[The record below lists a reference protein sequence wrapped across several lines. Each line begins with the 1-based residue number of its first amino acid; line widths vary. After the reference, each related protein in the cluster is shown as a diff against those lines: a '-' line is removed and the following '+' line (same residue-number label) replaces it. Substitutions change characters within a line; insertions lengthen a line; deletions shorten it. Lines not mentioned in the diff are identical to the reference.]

1 MTASRPRLTPERA
14 AFAAASSIL
23 LGIGGAIALLGVQAR
38 EPARL
43 TVELVGDVRVVE
55 SQSYLTAQVRN
66 EGDETAQ
73 AVQVVAQLTAEGE
86 VIADGEQLIDFLS
99 GGEVVEIVFIL
110 DESAPDAETGLR
122 VASYRIP

>member
-14 AFAAASSIL
+14 TFAAASSIL
-23 LGIGGAIALLGVQAR
+23 LGIGGAIALLWVQAR

-43 TVELVGDVRVVE
+43 TVELVGDVRVVD
-55 SQSYLTAQVRN
+55 SQSYLIAQVRN
-66 EGDETAQ
+66 AGDETAQ
-73 AVQVVAQLTAEGE
+73 AVQVVAQLTAKGE

-110 DESAPDAETGLR
+110 DESAPDAETELR

>member
-43 TVELVGDVRVVE
+43 TVDLVGDVRVVD

-66 EGDETAQ
+66 AGDETAQ

-110 DESAPDAETGLR
+110 DESAPDAETVLR